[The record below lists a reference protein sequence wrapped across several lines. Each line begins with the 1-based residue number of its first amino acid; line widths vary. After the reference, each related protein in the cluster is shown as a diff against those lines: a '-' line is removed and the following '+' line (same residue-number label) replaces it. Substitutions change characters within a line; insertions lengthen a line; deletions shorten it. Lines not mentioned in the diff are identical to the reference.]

1 MSKAANPCCI
11 CHREADFDVAHKTE
25 RLKGVDTGSA
35 GSAGVVADEEIILQQ
50 GGLYCSKCYR
60 DVRQKDH
67 PLFRHIE
74 SGLSPMFLANNGRPV
89 RWSTAKAIPRT
100 GGKSKR
106 GGSHSK
112 VVYVGPGQGKSIED
126 LCKASQGPYHRDD
139 SRRFF
144 RYMRGSGS
152 GSAGSASDVKSPP
165 MLETSTVAAEP

>member
-1 MSKAANPCCI
+1 MSKVVNPCCI

-25 RLKGVDTGSA
+25 RLKDVGSEDA
-35 GSAGVVADEEIILQQ
+35 GAGAVAGEEIILQQ

-74 SGLSPMFLANNGRPV
+74 SGLSPMFLANNGKPV

-112 VVYVGPGQGKSIED
+112 VVYVGPGQGKSIEE
-126 LCKASQGPYHRDD
+126 LSQASQGPYHRNDTH
-139 SRRFF
+139 FY
-144 RYMRGSGS
+144 RYMRGSGVS
-152 GSAGSASDVKSPP
+152 GASSDSSASGRFGSA
-165 MLETSTVAAEP
+165 VAGCCL